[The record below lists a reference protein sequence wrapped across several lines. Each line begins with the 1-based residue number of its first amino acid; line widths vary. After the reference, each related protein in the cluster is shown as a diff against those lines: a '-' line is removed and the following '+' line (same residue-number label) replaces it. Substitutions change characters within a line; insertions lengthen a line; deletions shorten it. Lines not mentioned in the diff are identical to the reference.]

1 MAAAES
7 RELIVMPNNIPPP
20 HQLASAPTKM
30 VTREDLINKC
40 YCQLLEYTR
49 KKEEKW
55 MSTQKAI
62 VNPKTQSVWS
72 PLTPACQNTRQNTR
86 QKARR
91 SSELRPNLQW
101 LTTSTHWPLRPS
113 GKFNRNMRKAQL
125 SFIVSSCSWPK
136 LPWRSENKSPTRSD
150 TSQLPNSTAS
160 VTARRWEADIRIL
173 RDAQYLSAIAN
184 GGRSRYADMMA
195 ATCLAISLG
204 DSSGA
209 SRSALL
215 NSTITSGS
223 GGGGGGGNGLAS
235 TAREG
240 GKVYLQSVIT
250 ECCHV
255 LIVQI
260 FIRVT
265 ISYIRIFMGLFCGI
279 EQHRKK

>member
-1 MAAAES
+1 MN
-7 RELIVMPNNIPPP
+7 VY
-20 HQLASAPTKM
+20 TK
-30 VTREDLINKC
+30 
-40 YCQLLEYTR
+40 
-49 KKEEKW
+49 
-55 MSTQKAI
+55 KAI
-62 VNPKTQSVWS
+62 VNPKALCLKSVDTS
-72 PLTPACQNTRQNTR
+72 LSEHT
-86 QKARR
+86 
-91 SSELRPNLQW
+91 SELRAPTKFSVIQQ
-101 LTTSTHWPLRPS
+101 LRRTGLCTQDES
-113 GKFNRNMRKAQL
+113 CSKRNMRNARL

-150 TSQLPNSTAS
+150 ISQLPNSTAS

-240 GKVYLQSVIT
+240 GKVYLKSVIT

>member
-1 MAAAES
+1 MNVYTKSNSQSEDTVCLKSVDTSLSEGMLELRAPPKSSVIQQLRRTGLCAQAES
-7 RELIVMPNNIPPP
+7 CSNMNV
-20 HQLASAPTKM
+20 
-30 VTREDLINKC
+30 
-40 YCQLLEYTR
+40 
-49 KKEEKW
+49 
-55 MSTQKAI
+55 
-62 VNPKTQSVWS
+62 
-72 PLTPACQNTRQNTR
+72 
-86 QKARR
+86 
-91 SSELRPNLQW
+91 
-101 LTTSTHWPLRPS
+101 
-113 GKFNRNMRKAQL
+113 RNALL
-125 SFIVSSCSWPK
+125 SFILSSCSWPK
-136 LPWRSENKSPTRSD
+136 LSWRSENKSPTRSD
-150 TSQLPNSTAS
+150 ISQLPNSTAS
-160 VTARRWEADIRIL
+160 VTARRWVADIRVL